1 MNMPALIMPKNAVT
15 ASNMASILKA
25 PAPGPNGMQQCTVK
39 GISFDVEFY
48 KPADVLMQQIGI
60 DSSKARF
67 YVRKQS
73 LTHPFFG
80 RNV

>member
-1 MNMPALIMPKNAVT
+1 MKMPALMMPKNAVT
-15 ASNMASILKA
+15 ASNMTSILKA

-39 GISFDVEFY
+39 GISFDAEFY
-48 KPADVLMQQIGI
+48 KPADVLMQQTGFIV
-60 DSSKARF
+60 SKVRLYA
-67 YVRKQS
+67 RKQS